1 MTPTAMPP
9 TALAPLPLQRARL
22 QAELLAAYDELIP
35 RMAWDRTRIRDHQR
49 ERLRLLLQHAAEHSP
64 FHAERLAGVDLDAVD
79 PEDLT
84 ALPVMTKA
92 DLMGRF
98 DDVVTDRRMTLAAA
112 EEALAGAGEEAA
124 IVHGSA
130 LVLTSGGTS
139 GPRGVFLHDMSTS
152 VSFVGALSRGLMAR
166 LRATGVP
173 PGGLRIAIVAAG
185 SPVHATGAASWLTAD
200 GGMPFRFL
208 PVPVTLPLAEIVDR
222 LNAMSPMALYGY
234 PTMLA
239 RLAEEQRAGR
249 LRITPAMV
257 TCTSETLTAELR
269 SAIRSGFGVPVSD
282 TYGSTE
288 GLVGGSLPDDD
299 VLVFAEDGC
308 IIEPVDADDRP
319 VPPGT
324 PSDAVLVTVLENR
337 LQPLIRFRMTDVFV
351 VQPPAPG
358 NGYLRARVVGRSDE
372 VLRFGGLDLH
382 PLVIRSALLHW
393 PAVVDYHVRQTETG
407 LAVSVLTS
415 RAVDPAELGRDLSD
429 AVARAGLPS
438 LEVTVQEVTELPR
451 DPRTGKLRRFV
462 PLR

>member
-1 MTPTAMPP
+1 MPTAV
-9 TALAPLPLQRARL
+9 APLPLQRARL

-35 RMAWDRTRIRDHQR
+35 RMAWDRARILAHQR
-49 ERLRLLLQHAAEHSP
+49 ERLRLLLRHAAEHSR

-79 PEDLT
+79 PQDLT

-92 DLMGRF
+92 DLMDRF

-112 EEALAGAGEEAA
+112 EEALAGAGAEAA
-124 IVHGSA
+124 VVHGTA
-130 LVLTSGGTS
+130 LALTSGGTS
-139 GPRGVFLHDMSTS
+139 GPRGVFLHDVPAS

-166 LRATGVP
+166 LRMTGAP
-173 PGGLRIAIVAAG
+173 PGGLRIAMVAAG

-222 LNAMSPMALYGY
+222 LNAMAPMALYGY

-249 LRITPAMV
+249 LRIAPAMV

-269 SAIRSGFGVPVSD
+269 STIRSGFGAPVSD

-288 GLVGGSLPDDD
+288 GLVGSSPPDDD

-319 VPPGT
+319 VPPGV
-324 PSDAVLVTVLENR
+324 PSDAILLTVLENR

-351 VQPPAPG
+351 VQPPVPG
-358 NGYLRARVVGRSDE
+358 NGYLRARVEGRSDE
-372 VLRFGGLDLH
+372 VLRFGGVDLH
-382 PLVIRSALLHW
+382 PLVIRSALLHR
-393 PAVVDYHVRQTETG
+393 PAVVDYQVRQTDDG
-407 LAVSVLTS
+407 ILVSVVTA
-415 RAVDPAELGRDLSD
+415 RPVDPAALAADLGAAL
-429 AVARAGLPS
+429 ARAGLPS
-438 LEVTVQEVTELPR
+438 LAVEVREETALPR